1 MLVLTPSEEHMLNAV
16 YTAVKNTPGALD
28 YMKHEPTGGFFMLS
42 KDKMLD
48 EIDQNLYY
56 TKDVLNDSYLE
67 WAFREVQFIARNG
80 YDDWEKK
87 YTKKNPEEAQAALLQ
102 RKRDEFIACPTDMTL
117 KQQLEVLAKH
127 KDTPMTYS
135 EMRERFG

>member
-1 MLVLTPSEEHMLNAV
+1 MLVLTPSEEHVLNAV

-48 EIDQNLYY
+48 NIDQNLYY
-56 TKDVLNDSYLE
+56 TKDPLNDSYLE

-80 YDDWEKK
+80 YDEWAKK
-87 YTKKNPEEAQAALLQ
+87 YTKKNAQEAQSALLQ
-102 RKRDEFIACPTDMTL
+102 RKRDEFISSPMDMTL

-127 KDTPMTYS
+127 GSTPMSYS
-135 EMRERFG
+135 EMHERFG